1 MLPEKQIAN
10 KTHQQRS
17 KFVTVIHPEK
27 LTSIPDEKENIDRTT
42 LVSWLFLIG
51 SLIFLFDGFVELT
64 EDISL
69 HAIFHN
75 LASLLFTIGSIFF
88 WLDARTK

>member
-1 MLPEKQIAN
+1 VLPAKQMNSKAHEQI
-10 KTHQQRS
+10 K
-17 KFVTVIHPEK
+17 KFVTLVHSELIAI
-27 LTSIPDEKENIDRTT
+27 TNIENRAY

-51 SLIFLFDGFVELT
+51 SLIFMADGILELT
-64 EDISL
+64 EDISI

-88 WLDARTK
+88 LLDTRQN